1 MNDALLAVAA
11 ICATASSSV
20 SLVFL
25 ARARRRSRLWEELA
39 QAATSTSQVAE
50 AGGQVLAILGRHH
63 RVETLFLFSGPE
75 PTLLCSWEPVAG
87 QLELARTAAA
97 QLFEQGSSQGL
108 RLSPVLGLV
117 WTGRPGSPTALL
129 ADCRP
134 VLALFESLR
143 SRASGL
149 GDEDRRGFVALGK
162 MAAGVAHE
170 LNTPLATILTNATRL
185 GRGEDPTVARRVDL
199 IKRSV
204 ERCQTVIEK
213 LMLFAR
219 RPYDMVERD
228 VTFSQLVRVPVDINQ
243 LVEAAVKTSGQT
255 IDWRPGQL
263 SHTIIA
269 DPAGLSDLLHQLM
282 LGKVSVAT
290 QEKGEEVWVR
300 LQGGGEISDQL
311 QEAVA
316 TAGGR
321 LSCHSEGADLILP
334 ASALA

>member
-1 MNDALLAVAA
+1 MNTTLLAVAA
-11 ICATASSSV
+11 LGATISSCLSLALLVRAS
-20 SLVFL
+20 
-25 ARARRRSRLWEELA
+25 RRSRLWEELA
-39 QAATSTSQVAE
+39 QAATSTTQVTE
-50 AGGQVLAILGRHH
+50 AGSQVLAILGRHH
-63 RVETLFLFSGPE
+63 RLESLFLFSGPE
-75 PTLLCSWEPVAG
+75 PTLLCSWEPVSG
-87 QLELARTAAA
+87 QLENCRAAAA
-97 QLFEQGSSQGL
+97 QLFDEGSSQGL
-108 RLSPVLGLV
+108 RLSPGLALV
-117 WTGRPGSPTALL
+117 WTGEAGSAAALA

-134 VLALFESLR
+134 VLPLFESLR
-143 SRASGL
+143 HRASGL

-185 GRGEDPTVARRVDL
+185 GRGEDPAVARRVDL

-243 LVEAAVKTSGQT
+243 LVEAAVQASGLS

-263 SHTIIA
+263 THTIIA
-269 DPAGLSDLLHQLM
+269 DPAGLGHLLGQLM
-282 LGKVSVAT
+282 MGKVSVTT
-290 QEKGEEVWVR
+290 QEKADEVWVR
-300 LQGGGEISDQL
+300 LQGGGDISEQL
-311 QEAVA
+311 QDAVA

-334 ASALA
+334 ARFAP